1 MGSRERPPQHE
12 RQASGHSSSRPASG
26 DNWRG
31 CCPCERVPGCDVQ
44 NGKSFFYQG
53 MSAVFPR
60 VVVSKVRPILHVLLA
75 TQKFPPCSP
84 PARTFTFLASTCSL
98 LAAFSSFSAIKR
110 TLASFSLPT
119 AILLFPEGIT
129 EGIMAI
135 FVVLR
140 ICFPATLKRAIQNFY
155 I

>member
-1 MGSRERPPQHE
+1 
-12 RQASGHSSSRPASG
+12 
-26 DNWRG
+26 
-31 CCPCERVPGCDVQ
+31 
-44 NGKSFFYQG
+44 
-53 MSAVFPR
+53 MSAAFPR
-60 VVVSKVRPILHVLLA
+60 VVISKVRPILQVLLA
-75 TQKFPPCSP
+75 TQKFPPCSFP
-84 PARTFTFLASTCSL
+84 GKNLYL
-98 LAAFSSFSAIKR
+98 LGVHLLPIGAFSSFSAIKR

-129 EGIMAI
+129 EEIIAI

>member
-1 MGSRERPPQHE
+1 MYCLPRKNFL
-12 RQASGHSSSRPASG
+12 PALS
-26 DNWRG
+26 
-31 CCPCERVPGCDVQ
+31 
-44 NGKSFFYQG
+44 
-53 MSAVFPR
+53 
-60 VVVSKVRPILHVLLA
+60 
-75 TQKFPPCSP
+75 

-129 EGIMAI
+129 EEIIAI